1 MDTRSSTPSNEKIEE
16 LVAARQ
22 LARKA
27 RDFAKADRFRVELA
41 DQGIILEDSKD
52 GIVRWKR
59 K

>member
-1 MDTRSSTPSNEKIEE
+1 MSNEKIEE
-16 LVAARQ
+16 LIAARQ

-27 RDFAKADRFRVELA
+27 RDFAEADRIRQELA
-41 DQGIILEDSKD
+41 NQGIILEDSKD